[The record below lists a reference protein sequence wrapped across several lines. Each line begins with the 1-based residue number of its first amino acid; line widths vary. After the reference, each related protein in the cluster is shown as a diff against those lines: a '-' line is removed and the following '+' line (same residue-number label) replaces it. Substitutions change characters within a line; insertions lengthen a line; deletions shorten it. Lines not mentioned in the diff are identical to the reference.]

1 MKKVKWLCLGMLLVL
16 CLGAF
21 FACGD
26 NNGGSA
32 TIDHEL
38 VKGTHWEG
46 VNQFEGE
53 KLKISLSVEQYNNK
67 STIPSSDRYIRGSNE
82 ATSDNVQNLV
92 YNRNKNVRDMLGID
106 VEYQEVK
113 HQYAEVSGYID
124 ELVMAATDETTFSA
138 AFALRCTATC
148 ETFSR
153 LTSPRV
159 RTTS

>member
-67 STIPSSDRYIRGSNE
+67 STIPSSDRYIRGSNGDE
-82 ATSDNVQNLV
+82 RQRAEPRLKPQ
-92 YNRNKNVRDMLGID
+92 
-106 VEYQEVK
+106 QERAR
-113 HQYAEVSGYID
+113 YARY
-124 ELVMAATDETTFSA
+124 
-138 AFALRCTATC
+138 R
-148 ETFSR
+148 R
-153 LTSPRV
+153 
-159 RTTS
+159 